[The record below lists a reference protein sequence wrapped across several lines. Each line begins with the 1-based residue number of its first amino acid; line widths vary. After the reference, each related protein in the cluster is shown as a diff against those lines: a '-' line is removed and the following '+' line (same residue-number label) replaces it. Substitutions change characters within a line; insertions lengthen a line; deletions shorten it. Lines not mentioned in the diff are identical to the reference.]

1 MPKSK
6 NTHLDS
12 KLALS
17 EEAGRPLETLR
28 KPPPSCNTETRDLC
42 FYVALHDPHLAQR
55 FPALLSAEAHHRL
68 PFAVARKRKR
78 TSRFNAICVKWAV
91 RLFRRPSR
99 HAKSS
104 QASLLKFQVAR
115 DLGVGSSAGLDQHSL
130 GGAASV
136 LSCRLIP
143 TKRLPPRIRHLAAL
157 RLRCGCAPDI
167 PTVNRPF
174 PRRMQIHPSSKV
186 SSRRFMRLSQCVRVG
201 PPDSPTPLT
210 KHHRSC
216 SSLRR
221 ADPTQR
227 CPMTVKSLCRFEM
240 RQPIDPPPSSTR

>member
-6 NTHLDS
+6 NTHFET

-99 HAKSS
+99 HARSS

-157 RLRCGCAPDI
+157 RLRAGYTDCKS
-167 PTVNRPF
+167 TF
-174 PRRMQIHPSSKV
+174 PASKANPSQQQ
-186 SSRRFMRLSQCVRVG
+186 SSRKFMRLSQCVRVG

-227 CPMTVKSLCRFEM
+227 CPMTVNSLCRCEM
-240 RQPIDPPPSSTR
+240 RQPIDPPPSSIR